1 VTGDPKLSRAY
12 QVTSEATSTQP
23 VSLRYTVRLVFSSG
37 KLEVAQ
43 SDEMLTLVK
52 DAGGRLVVHQ
62 VVATQRRPVGKGPEV
77 VSVKVN
83 AMGLSVLLDSDL
95 DARSVPGNVVITDP
109 SGQPVSLK
117 YKVVY
122 SNRTVTVSFTAG
134 LTPGESYR
142 LSLLTGLKDVNGRA
156 IVSQYDFDFDGP
168 VG

>member
-1 VTGDPKLSRAY
+1 
-12 QVTSEATSTQP
+12 
-23 VSLRYTVRLVFSSG
+23 
-37 KLEVAQ
+37 
-43 SDEMLTLVK
+43 
-52 DAGGRLVVHQ
+52 
-62 VVATQRRPVGKGPEV
+62 
-77 VSVKVN
+77 
-83 AMGLSVLLDSDL
+83 
-95 DARSVPGNVVITDP
+95 VPGNVVITDP

-117 YKVVY
+117 YKVGY